1 MANKTT
7 NYKLTKPL
15 ESEFYDVGVQNENMD
30 KIDTQMKANADA
42 VEALQKGQS
51 GKADLVD
58 GKVPAEQLPS
68 MNYDPKGTAQSK
80 VGEHNLDQTAHPYL
94 LNQIGTC
101 VEAAQNAQDA
111 ANAALDAVSGI
122 VYTINVLPS
131 QNGTLTY
138 NGQAQS
144 PSWNAYNPDALTL
157 GGVTTGTNAG
167 TYTATFTPKGKYKWA
182 DGTQTAKEVT
192 WTINAATMTI
202 PTQSNSL
209 TYTGSAQ
216 SPTWSNYDSGK
227 MTLGGTTSGTNA
239 GSYNATFTPK
249 TNYKWADGTQTAK
262 EVTWTINAATMTIP
276 TQSNSLTYTGS
287 AQSPTWSNY
296 DSGKMTLG
304 GTTSGTNAGSYNA
317 TFTPKTNY
325 KWADGSTGAKTVA
338 WSIAKAAG
346 SLSLNKTSIK
356 LTAAK
361 TTDTITVTKAGDGK
375 ITATS
380 SAPTV
385 ASVSVS
391 GSVVTV
397 TAKAKGNATI
407 TVSVAA
413 GTNHTAPANKTCSVE
428 VTLPTKV
435 LNDNSWATIREVSS
449 AGLGANYW
457 AVGDVKEI
465 KINGKVGNTTFSNL
479 AVNAFILGF
488 NHNSAREGGNKI
500 HFQIGKIGSAAVA
513 LCDSKYNTTISGT
526 GYFSWNT
533 SNTNSG
539 GWNACYKRKTLYGN
553 DGTPTSPLAN
563 SLMAALPSDLR
574 AVMQPVTKY
583 TDNTGNSSNSS
594 GNVTTT
600 TDYLFD
606 LSEFEVFGTRSYAN
620 QYEQNYQLQYD
631 YYKAGNTKIANN
643 HTAVTTAV
651 WWGLRSPIYLYS
663 DIFVIVWT
671 GGYTGTATANRSG
684 GLRPGF
690 AA

>member
-51 GKADLVD
+51 EKADLVD
-58 GKVPAEQLPS
+58 GKVPAEQLPD
-68 MNYDPKGTAQSK
+68 MDYDAKGTAQNK
-80 VGEHNLDQTAHPYL
+80 VSEHNLDQTAHPYL

-167 TYTATFTPKGKYKWA
+167 TYTATFTPKGRYKWA

-216 SPTWSNYDSGK
+216 SPTWN
-227 MTLGGTTSGTNA
+227 
-239 GSYNATFTPK
+239 
-249 TNYKWADGTQTAK
+249 
-262 EVTWTINAATMTIP
+262 
-276 TQSNSLTYTGS
+276 
-287 AQSPTWSNY
+287 NY

-361 TTDTITVTKAGDGK
+361 TTDTITVTRAGNGK

-391 GSVVTV
+391 GGVVTV
-397 TAKAKGNATI
+397 TAKGKGSATI

-479 AVNAFILGF
+479 AVKAGIRSIFRSEKLGVPPLPCVTANTTLIF
-488 NHNSAREGGNKI
+488 PAQVISVGTPATRT
-500 HFQIGKIGSAAVA
+500 AVA
-513 LCDSKYNTTISGT
+513 GTLAISGKP
-526 GYFSWNT
+526 F
-533 SNTNSG
+533 
-539 GWNACYKRKTLYGN
+539 
-553 DGTPTSPLAN
+553 
-563 SLMAALPSDLR
+563 MAMMEPPQAPWQT
-574 AVMQPVTKY
+574 V
-583 TDNTGNSSNSS
+583 
-594 GNVTTT
+594 
-600 TDYLFD
+600 
-606 LSEFEVFGTRSYAN
+606 
-620 QYEQNYQLQYD
+620 
-631 YYKAGNTKIANN
+631 
-643 HTAVTTAV
+643 
-651 WWGLRSPIYLYS
+651 
-663 DIFVIVWT
+663 
-671 GGYTGTATANRSG
+671 
-684 GLRPGF
+684 
-690 AA
+690 

>member
-42 VEALQKGQS
+42 IEALQEGQS
-51 GKADLVD
+51 GKADLVG
-58 GKVPAEQLPS
+58 GKVPAEQLPN
-68 MNYDPKGTAQSK
+68 MNYDPKGTAQTK
-80 VGEHNLDQTAHPYL
+80 VSEHNLDQTAHPYL

-111 ANAALDAVSGI
+111 ANAALDAVSSI

-167 TYTATFTPKGKYKWA
+167 TYTATFTPKGQYKWA

-216 SPTWSNYDSGK
+216 SPTWNNYDSGK
-227 MTLGGTTSGTNA
+227 MTLGGT
-239 GSYNATFTPK
+239 
-249 TNYKWADGTQTAK
+249 
-262 EVTWTINAATMTIP
+262 I
-276 TQSNSLTYTGS
+276 
-287 AQSPTWSNY
+287 
-296 DSGKMTLG
+296 
-304 GTTSGTNAGSYNA
+304 SGTNAGSYNA

-361 TTDTITVTKAGDGK
+361 TTDTITVTRAGDGK

-397 TAKAKGNATI
+397 TAKAKGSATI
-407 TVSVAA
+407 TVNVAA

-435 LNDNSWATIREVSS
+435 LNDNSWETIREVSS

-457 AVGDVKEI
+457 AVGDVKSI
-465 KINGKVGNTTFSNL
+465 VLNGAVVGYTFSNL
-479 AVNAFILGF
+479 TVNAFILGF
-488 NHNSAREGGNKI
+488 NHNSAKEGANKI
-500 HFQIGKIGSAAVA
+500 HFQIGKIGSTAVA
-513 LCDSKYNTTISGT
+513 LCDSQYNNSGSSAA
-526 GYFSWNT
+526 FRMNT

-539 GWNACYKRKTLYGN
+539 GWNASYMRKTVLGN
-553 DGTPTSPLAN
+553 SNTPTNPLAN

-594 GNVTTT
+594 GNVTAT
-600 TDYLFD
+600 TDYLF
-606 LSEFEVFGTRSYAN
+606 LLAEFEVFGSRSGAN
-620 QYEQNYQLQYD
+620 QYEQNSQAQYD
-631 YYKAGNTKIANN
+631 YYKAGNSRVAYN
-643 HTAVTTAV
+643 HSAVSTAV
-651 WWGLRSPIYLYS
+651 WWWLRSPSCDRGNNFRRVYTDGTGNNRYAYYS
-663 DIFVIVWT
+663 AGV
-671 GGYTGTATANRSG
+671 
-684 GLRPGF
+684 RPGF

>member
-51 GKADLVD
+51 GKADLVG
-58 GKVPAEQLPS
+58 GKVPAEQLPN
-68 MNYDPKGTAQSK
+68 MNYDPKGTAQNK
-80 VGEHNLDQTAHPYL
+80 VSEHNLDQTAHPYL

-167 TYTATFTPKGKYKWA
+167 TYTVTFTPKGRYKWA

-216 SPTWSNYDSGK
+216 SPTWNNYD
-227 MTLGGTTSGTNA
+227 N
-239 GSYNATFTPK
+239 
-249 TNYKWADGTQTAK
+249 
-262 EVTWTINAATMTIP
+262 
-276 TQSNSLTYTGS
+276 
-287 AQSPTWSNY
+287 
-296 DSGKMTLG
+296 GKMTLG

-361 TTDTITVTKAGDGK
+361 TTDTITVTRAGDGK

-397 TAKAKGNATI
+397 TAKAKGSATI
-407 TVSVAA
+407 TVSVGA

-479 AVNAFILGF
+479 AVNVFILGF

-513 LCDSKYNTTISGT
+513 LCDSKYNTNISGT

-553 DGTPTSPLAN
+553 DGTPTSPVAN
-563 SLMAALPSDLR
+563 SLMAALPSELL

-583 TDNTGNSSNSS
+583 TDNTGNSSNTS
-594 GNVTTT
+594 GAVTAT

-606 LSEFEVFGTRSYAN
+606 LSEFEVFGSRTYAN
-620 QYEQNYQLQYD
+620 QYEQNSQAQYD
-631 YYKAGNTKIANN
+631 YYKAGNSRVAYN

-651 WWGLRSPIYLYS
+651 WWGLRSPSYYYNGN
-663 DIFVIVWT
+663 FVIVWT
-671 GGYTGTATANRSG
+671 DGGTSGIAGTSG

>member
-42 VEALQKGQS
+42 VEALQKGQF

-58 GKVPAEQLPS
+58 GKVPAEQLPN
-68 MNYDPKGTAQSK
+68 MNYDPKGTAQNK
-80 VGEHNLDQTAHPYL
+80 VSEHNLDQTAHPYL

-167 TYTATFTPKGKYKWA
+167 TYTATFTPKGRYKWA

-216 SPTWSNYDSGK
+216 SPTWN
-227 MTLGGTTSGTNA
+227 
-239 GSYNATFTPK
+239 
-249 TNYKWADGTQTAK
+249 
-262 EVTWTINAATMTIP
+262 
-276 TQSNSLTYTGS
+276 
-287 AQSPTWSNY
+287 NY

-361 TTDTITVTKAGDGK
+361 TTDTITVTRAGDGK

-397 TAKAKGNATI
+397 TAKAKGSATI
-407 TVSVAA
+407 TVSVGA

-479 AVNAFILGF
+479 AVNTFILGF
-488 NHNSAREGGNKI
+488 NHNSAKEGANKI
-500 HFQIGKIGSAAVA
+500 HFQIGKIGSTAVG
-513 LCDSKYNTTISGT
+513 LCDSQYNNTTSSS
-526 GYFSWNT
+526 GYFNWNT

-553 DGTPTSPLAN
+553 DGTPTSPVAN
-563 SLMAALPSDLR
+563 SLMAALPSELL

-583 TDNTGNSSNSS
+583 TDNTGNSSNTS
-594 GNVTTT
+594 GAVTAT

-606 LSEFEVFGTRSYAN
+606 LSEFEVFGSRTYAN
-620 QYEQNYQLQYD
+620 QYEQNSQAQYD
-631 YYKAGNTKIANN
+631 YYKAGNSRVAYN

-651 WWGLRSPIYLYS
+651 WWGLRSPRCNNS
-663 DIFVIVWT
+663 GAFVVVWT
-671 GGYTGTATANRSG
+671 GGANTSNYANSSG

>member
-58 GKVPAEQLPS
+58 GKVPAEQLPN
-68 MNYDPKGTAQSK
+68 MNYDPKGTAQNK
-80 VGEHNLDQTAHPYL
+80 VSEHNLDQTAHPYL

-192 WTINAATMTI
+192 WTISAATMTI

-216 SPTWSNYDSGK
+216 SPAWN
-227 MTLGGTTSGTNA
+227 
-239 GSYNATFTPK
+239 
-249 TNYKWADGTQTAK
+249 
-262 EVTWTINAATMTIP
+262 
-276 TQSNSLTYTGS
+276 
-287 AQSPTWSNY
+287 NY

-325 KWADGSTGAKTVA
+325 KWADGSAGAKTVA

-361 TTDTITVTKAGDGK
+361 TTDTITVTRAGDGK

-397 TAKAKGNATI
+397 TAKSKGKATI

-457 AVGDVKEI
+457 AVGDVKSI
-465 KINGKVGNTTFSNL
+465 VLNGAVVGYTFSNL
-479 AVNAFILGF
+479 TVNAFILGF
-488 NHNSAREGGNKI
+488 NHNSAKEGANKI
-500 HFQIGKIGSAAVA
+500 HFQIGKIGTTAVA
-513 LCDSKYNTTISGT
+513 LCDSQYNNYGSSAG
-526 GYFSWNT
+526 FRMNT

-539 GWNACYKRKTLYGN
+539 GWNGSYMRNTVLGN
-553 DGTPTSPLAN
+553 ANGPTTPLAN

-594 GNVTTT
+594 GNVTAT
-600 TDYLFD
+600 TDYLF
-606 LSEFEVFGTRSYAN
+606 LLAEFEVFGTRSGAN
-620 QYEQNYQLQYD
+620 QYEQNSQAQYD
-631 YYKAGNTKIANN
+631 YYKAGNSRVANN
-643 HTAVTTAV
+643 HSAVSTAV
-651 WWGLRSPIYLYS
+651 WWWLRSP
-663 DIFVIVWT
+663 
-671 GGYTGTATANRSG
+671 GYTANISFRSVYTDG
-684 GLRPGF
+684 ASHYYSAYYSAGVRPGF

>member
-58 GKVPAEQLPS
+58 GKVPAEQLPN
-68 MNYDPKGTAQSK
+68 MNYDPKGTAQKK
-80 VGEHNLDQTAHPYL
+80 VSEHNLDQTAHPYL

-167 TYTATFTPKGKYKWA
+167 TYTATFTPKGRYKWA

-216 SPTWSNYDSGK
+216 SPTWN
-227 MTLGGTTSGTNA
+227 
-239 GSYNATFTPK
+239 
-249 TNYKWADGTQTAK
+249 
-262 EVTWTINAATMTIP
+262 
-276 TQSNSLTYTGS
+276 
-287 AQSPTWSNY
+287 NY

-361 TTDTITVTKAGDGK
+361 TTDTITVTRAGDGK

-397 TAKAKGNATI
+397 TAKAKGSATI
-407 TVSVAA
+407 TVSVGA

-488 NHNSAREGGNKI
+488 NHNSAKEGANKI
-500 HFQIGKIGSAAVA
+500 HFQIGKIGSTAVG
-513 LCDSKYNTTISGT
+513 LCDSQYNTTTSSS
-526 GYFSWNT
+526 GYFNWNT

-553 DGTPTSPLAN
+553 DGTPTSPVAN
-563 SLMAALPSDLR
+563 SLMAALPSELL

-583 TDNTGNSSNSS
+583 TDNTGNSSNTS
-594 GNVTTT
+594 GAVTAT

-606 LSEFEVFGTRSYAN
+606 LSEFEVFGSRTYAN
-620 QYEQNYQLQYD
+620 QYEQNSQAQYD
-631 YYKAGNTKIANN
+631 YYKAGNSRVAYN

-651 WWGLRSPIYLYS
+651 WWGLRSPYYGS
-663 DIFVIVWT
+663 TGNFVIVWT
-671 GGYTGTATANRSG
+671 DGGTNGSTANNSG

>member
-1 MANKTT
+1 M
-7 NYKLTKPL
+7 
-15 ESEFYDVGVQNENMD
+15 
-30 KIDTQMKANADA
+30 
-42 VEALQKGQS
+42 
-51 GKADLVD
+51 
-58 GKVPAEQLPS
+58 
-68 MNYDPKGTAQSK
+68 
-80 VGEHNLDQTAHPYL
+80 
-94 LNQIGTC
+94 
-101 VEAAQNAQDA
+101 
-111 ANAALDAVSGI
+111 SGI

-167 TYTATFTPKGKYKWA
+167 TYTATFTPKGRYKWA
-182 DGTQTAKEVT
+182 DGTQSAKEVT

-216 SPTWSNYDSGK
+216 SPTWN
-227 MTLGGTTSGTNA
+227 
-239 GSYNATFTPK
+239 
-249 TNYKWADGTQTAK
+249 
-262 EVTWTINAATMTIP
+262 
-276 TQSNSLTYTGS
+276 
-287 AQSPTWSNY
+287 NY

-361 TTDTITVTKAGDGK
+361 TTDTITVTRAGDGK

-397 TAKAKGNATI
+397 TAKAKGSATI

-428 VTLPTKV
+428 VTLHTKV

-457 AVGDVKEI
+457 AVGDVKSI
-465 KINGKVGNTTFSNL
+465 VLNGTVRNYTFSNL
-479 AVNAFILGF
+479 TVNAFILGF
-488 NHNSAREGGNKI
+488 NHNSAKEGANKI
-500 HFQIGKIGSAAVA
+500 HFQIGKIGSTAVA
-513 LCDSKYNTTISGT
+513 LCDSNYNNT
-526 GYFSWNT
+526 GDGFRMNT
-533 SNTNSG
+533 SQTNSG
-539 GWNACYKRKTLYGN
+539 GWNASHMRKTVLGN
-553 DGTPTSPLAN
+553 SNTPTSPLAN
-563 SLMAALPSDLR
+563 SLMAALPADLR

-583 TDNTGNSSNSS
+583 TDNTANGG
-594 GNVTTT
+594 GNVQTYVTAT
-600 TDYLFD
+600 TDYLF
-606 LSEFEVFGTRSYAN
+606 LLAEFEVFGTRSYAN
-620 QYEQNYQLQYD
+620 SYEQNYQAQYD
-631 YYKAGNTKIANN
+631 YYKAGNSRVAYN
-643 HTAVTTAV
+643 HSAVSTAV
-651 WWGLRSPIYLYS
+651 WWWLRSPNYNNNYS
-663 DIFVIVWT
+663 FQSVHT
-671 GGYTGTATANRSG
+671 GGGYTTGGANYCAG
-684 GLRPGF
+684 VRPGF

>member
-58 GKVPAEQLPS
+58 GKVPAEQLPN
-68 MNYDPKGTAQSK
+68 MNYDPKGTAQNK
-80 VGEHNLDQTAHPYL
+80 VSEHNLDQTAHPYL

-202 PTQSNSL
+202 PTQNNSL

-216 SPTWSNYDSGK
+216 SPTWN
-227 MTLGGTTSGTNA
+227 
-239 GSYNATFTPK
+239 
-249 TNYKWADGTQTAK
+249 
-262 EVTWTINAATMTIP
+262 
-276 TQSNSLTYTGS
+276 
-287 AQSPTWSNY
+287 NY

-361 TTDTITVTKAGDGK
+361 TTDTITVTRAGDGK

-397 TAKAKGNATI
+397 TAKAKGSATI
-407 TVSVAA
+407 TVSVGA

-465 KINGKVGNTTFSNL
+465 KIWS
-479 AVNAFILGF
+479 
-488 NHNSAREGGNKI
+488 S
-500 HFQIGKIGSAAVA
+500 
-513 LCDSKYNTTISGT
+513 
-526 GYFSWNT
+526 
-533 SNTNSG
+533 
-539 GWNACYKRKTLYGN
+539 TL
-553 DGTPTSPLAN
+553 
-563 SLMAALPSDLR
+563 
-574 AVMQPVTKY
+574 
-583 TDNTGNSSNSS
+583 
-594 GNVTTT
+594 
-600 TDYLFD
+600 
-606 LSEFEVFGTRSYAN
+606 
-620 QYEQNYQLQYD
+620 
-631 YYKAGNTKIANN
+631 
-643 HTAVTTAV
+643 
-651 WWGLRSPIYLYS
+651 
-663 DIFVIVWT
+663 
-671 GGYTGTATANRSG
+671 
-684 GLRPGF
+684 
-690 AA
+690 

>member
-1 MANKTT
+1 MAEYTT
-7 NYKLTKPL
+7 NYDLVKPAQ
-15 ESEFYDVGVQNENMD
+15 EDFYNVDDQNRNMD
-30 KIDTQMKANADA
+30 KIDAALKAHDDA
-42 VEALQKGQS
+42 LS
-51 GKADLVD
+51 GKADLGED
-58 GKVPAEQLPS
+58 GKVKPEQLPDS
-68 MNYDPKGTAQSK
+68 TFDPTQDIEDAIN
-80 VGEHNLDQTAHPYL
+80 EHNTSDSAHADIREDVAAAL
-94 LNQIGTC
+94 
-101 VEAAQNAQDA
+101 EASQNAQDA
-111 ANAALDAVSGI
+111 ADAALKAVSGI

-216 SPTWSNYDSGK
+216 SPTWN
-227 MTLGGTTSGTNA
+227 
-239 GSYNATFTPK
+239 
-249 TNYKWADGTQTAK
+249 
-262 EVTWTINAATMTIP
+262 
-276 TQSNSLTYTGS
+276 
-287 AQSPTWSNY
+287 NY

-361 TTDTITVTKAGDGK
+361 TTDTITVTRAGNGT

-380 SAPTV
+380 NAPTV

-391 GSVVTV
+391 GGVVTV
-397 TAKAKGNATI
+397 TAKGKGSATI

-488 NHNSAREGGNKI
+488 NHNSAKEGANKI
-500 HFQIGKIGSAAVA
+500 HFQIGKIGSTAVG
-513 LCDSKYNTTISGT
+513 LCDSQYNNTTSSS
-526 GYFSWNT
+526 GYFNWNT

-553 DGTPTSPLAN
+553 DGTPTSPVAN
-563 SLMAALPSDLR
+563 SLMAALPSELL

-583 TDNTGNSSNSS
+583 TDNTGNSSNTS
-594 GNVTTT
+594 GAVTAT

-606 LSEFEVFGTRSYAN
+606 LSEFEVFGSRTYAN
-620 QYEQNYQLQYD
+620 QYEQNSQAQYD
-631 YYKAGNTKIANN
+631 YYKAGNSRVAYN

-651 WWGLRSPIYLYS
+651 WWGLRSPNYS
-663 DIFVIVWT
+663 SHSYFVIVWT
-671 GGYTGTATANRSG
+671 DGHSSISYANYSG

-690 AA
+690 CRYTRSNVVTEGKRLFR

>member
-58 GKVPAEQLPS
+58 GKVPAEQLPN
-68 MNYDPKGTAQSK
+68 MNYDPKGTAQNK
-80 VGEHNLDQTAHPYL
+80 VSEHNLDQTAHPYL

-101 VEAAQNAQDA
+101 VEATQNAQDA

-167 TYTATFTPKGKYKWA
+167 TYTATFTPKGRYKWA

-216 SPTWSNYDSGK
+216 SPTWN
-227 MTLGGTTSGTNA
+227 
-239 GSYNATFTPK
+239 
-249 TNYKWADGTQTAK
+249 
-262 EVTWTINAATMTIP
+262 
-276 TQSNSLTYTGS
+276 
-287 AQSPTWSNY
+287 NY

-361 TTDTITVTKAGDGK
+361 TTDTITVTRAGDGK

-397 TAKAKGNATI
+397 TAKAKGSATI

-513 LCDSKYNTTISGT
+513 LCDSKYNTNISGT

-583 TDNTGNSSNSS
+583 TDNTGNASNSS

-620 QYEQNYQLQYD
+620 QYEQNYQAKYD

-651 WWGLRSPIYLYS
+651 WWGLRSPNCYNNYC
-663 DIFVIVWT
+663 FVIVWT
-671 GGYTGTATANRSG
+671 DGSSNYNGATSSG

>member
-58 GKVPAEQLPS
+58 GKVPAEQLPN
-68 MNYDPKGTAQSK
+68 MNYDPKGTAQKK
-80 VGEHNLDQTAHPYL
+80 VSEHNLDQTAHPYL

-167 TYTATFTPKGKYKWA
+167 TYTATFTPKGRYKWA

-216 SPTWSNYDSGK
+216 SPTWN
-227 MTLGGTTSGTNA
+227 
-239 GSYNATFTPK
+239 
-249 TNYKWADGTQTAK
+249 
-262 EVTWTINAATMTIP
+262 
-276 TQSNSLTYTGS
+276 
-287 AQSPTWSNY
+287 NY

-361 TTDTITVTKAGDGK
+361 TTDTITVTRAGDGK

-397 TAKAKGNATI
+397 TAKAKGSATI
-407 TVSVAA
+407 TVSVGA

-479 AVNAFILGF
+479 AVNVFILGF

-513 LCDSKYNTTISGT
+513 LCDSKYNTNISGT

-583 TDNTGNSSNSS
+583 TDNTGNASNSS

-620 QYEQNYQLQYD
+620 QYEQNYQAQYD

-651 WWGLRSPIYLYS
+651 WWGLRSPFYS
-663 DIFVIVWT
+663 YTNSFVVVWT
-671 GGYTGTATANRSG
+671 GGGATANSATSSG

>member
-58 GKVPAEQLPS
+58 GKVPAEQLPN
-68 MNYDPKGTAQSK
+68 MNYDPKGTAQNK
-80 VGEHNLDQTAHPYL
+80 VSEHNLDQTAHPYL

-192 WTINAATMTI
+192 WTISAATMTI

-216 SPTWSNYDSGK
+216 SPAWN
-227 MTLGGTTSGTNA
+227 
-239 GSYNATFTPK
+239 
-249 TNYKWADGTQTAK
+249 
-262 EVTWTINAATMTIP
+262 
-276 TQSNSLTYTGS
+276 
-287 AQSPTWSNY
+287 NY

-325 KWADGSTGAKTVA
+325 KWADGSAGAKTVA

-361 TTDTITVTKAGDGK
+361 TTDTITVTRAGDGK

-397 TAKAKGNATI
+397 TAKSKGKATI

-513 LCDSKYNTTISGT
+513 LCDSKYNTNISGT

-583 TDNTGNSSNSS
+583 TDNTGNGSNSS

-620 QYEQNYQLQYD
+620 QYEQNYQAQYD

-651 WWGLRSPIYLYS
+651 WWGLRSPYYYY
-663 DIFVIVWT
+663 DNYFVIVWT
-671 GGYTGTATANRSG
+671 DGDGTINTAINSG

>member
-58 GKVPAEQLPS
+58 GKVPAEQLPN
-68 MNYDPKGTAQSK
+68 MNYDPKGTAQKK
-80 VGEHNLDQTAHPYL
+80 VSEHNLDQTAHPYL

-202 PTQSNSL
+202 PTQNNSL

-216 SPTWSNYDSGK
+216 SPTWN
-227 MTLGGTTSGTNA
+227 
-239 GSYNATFTPK
+239 
-249 TNYKWADGTQTAK
+249 
-262 EVTWTINAATMTIP
+262 
-276 TQSNSLTYTGS
+276 
-287 AQSPTWSNY
+287 NY

-361 TTDTITVTKAGDGK
+361 TTDTITVTRAGDGK

-380 SAPTV
+380 NAPTV

-397 TAKAKGNATI
+397 TAKAKGSATI
-407 TVSVAA
+407 TVSVGA

-479 AVNAFILGF
+479 AVNTFILGF
-488 NHNSAREGGNKI
+488 NHNSAKEGANKI
-500 HFQIGKIGSAAVA
+500 HFQIGKIGSTAVG
-513 LCDSKYNTTISGT
+513 LCDSQYNNTTSSS
-526 GYFSWNT
+526 GYFNWNT

-553 DGTPTSPLAN
+553 DGTPTSPVAN
-563 SLMAALPSDLR
+563 SLMAALPSELL

-583 TDNTGNSSNSS
+583 TDNTGNSSNTS
-594 GNVTTT
+594 GAVTAT

-606 LSEFEVFGTRSYAN
+606 LSEFEVFGSRTYAN
-620 QYEQNYQLQYD
+620 QYEQNSQAQYD
-631 YYKAGNTKIANN
+631 YYKAGNSRVAYN

-651 WWGLRSPIYLYS
+651 WWGLRSPYYYYS
-663 DIFVIVWT
+663 SSFVIVWT
-671 GGYTGTATANRSG
+671 DGNGSNSDANNSG